1 MLTIKAFLPG
11 AISFKMQAMG
21 YMRGSCDILRP
32 AGVPCGVPGCG
43 CLMKLSTG
51 LAPPD
56 PQQPI
61 GCWLWA
67 ICVAGVVLYRASPHP
82 PRHFVVDVFLVLL
95 VFLSVGLLYLP
106 SEMFSKSMFF
116 GYLPGFVVGVC
127 FVSVTKT

>member
-1 MLTIKAFLPG
+1 MPRGAPG
-11 AISFKMQAMG
+11 WVV
-21 YMRGSCDILRP
+21 RTT
-32 AGVPCGVPGCG
+32 
-43 CLMKLSTG
+43 LSAG

-61 GCWLWA
+61 GCQMWA
-67 ICVAGVVLYRASPHP
+67 SGVAGVVLYRASPHP

-106 SEMFSKSMFF
+106 WEMFSKSMFF
-116 GYLPGFVVGVC
+116 GCLPGFVVGVC